1 MNLCGKK
8 HHSDLEKY
16 VRSLPP
22 ILYIVQQ
29 SQYINVSRIYL
40 YLYLY
45 IYIFIYLY
53 LYLYEMFYIITIPIF
68 SHRQIFM

>member
-16 VRSLPP
+16 IRSLPP

-40 YLYLY
+40 YLY
-45 IYIFIYLY
+45 
-53 LYLYEMFYIITIPIF
+53 EMFYIITIPIF